1 MAAGQGRRID
11 AVVIGASAGGLEALS
26 LLLPAFRPDC
36 GVPVLVVVHLPRE
49 RPSLLPEVL
58 SPKCRLPVMEA
69 QDKQPLAPSTIFVAP
84 PDYHLLVD
92 QGPQLALSSDELVH
106 YSRPSVDVLF
116 ESAADVYGNALLGV
130 ILSGAN
136 SDGAAGLRCV
146 EQQGGL
152 TLVQSPSSALASA
165 MPLAALAATSRSAV
179 LDPYQLAEVVGAIEK
194 GALAAGALA

>member
-11 AVVIGASAGGLEALS
+11 AVVIGASAGGLDALS

-69 QDKQPLAPSTIFVAP
+69 QDKQPLVPSTIFVAP

-116 ESAADVYGNALLGV
+116 ESAADVYGDTLLGV

-136 SDGAAGLRCV
+136 SDGAVGLRCV
-146 EQQGGL
+146 EQHGGL

-165 MPLAALAATSRSAV
+165 MPLAALGATSRSAV